1 MHEISA
7 AQKQFVLVLTLTVDA
22 ASLVLSQC
30 SSFILYNLQARF
42 HLAASRRARD
52 ALTCAEVSAET

>member
-22 ASLVLSQC
+22 ASLFLSQR
-30 SSFILYNLQARF
+30 SPFIFYNLQARF
-42 HLAASRRARD
+42 YLAASQRASD
-52 ALTCAEVSAET
+52 ALTFAEVSA